1 VFSATELKDDGNMGL
16 RELKKDRTRRAVQG
30 VAMRLFKK
38 HGYAETT
45 VEQISAAAE
54 ISTATFYRYFP
65 TKEDVVLNLD
75 YSSFLRNFFVELP
88 EDETLEA
95 IIRALYRNLSVWI
108 EADREL
114 FVTRNRLL
122 NSVPDLQARNGSK
135 RQGMLEFLALL
146 IAPRL
151 GVLPDNSDLR
161 LALAIM
167 VAAESETVFQWA
179 TTGGTESLSALLDH
193 AFLKI
198 QFALKIDGRTAHTPK
213 GPGIKVKPAIGTRR
227 KVS

>member
-1 VFSATELKDDGNMGL
+1 MGL
-16 RELKKDRTRRAVQG
+16 RELKKDRTRLAVQG
-30 VAMRLFKK
+30 TAMRLFKK
-38 HGYAETT
+38 HGYPDTT

-54 ISTATFYRYFP
+54 ISTATFYRYFR
-65 TKEDVVLNLD
+65 TKEDVVLSLD
-75 YSSFLRNFFVELP
+75 YSSFLRKFFAELP
-88 EDETLEA
+88 EGEPLEA
-95 IIRALYRNLSVWI
+95 IVRALYRNLSVWI
-108 EADREL
+108 EPDREL

-135 RQGMLEFLALL
+135 RQGMLEFLSLL

-151 GVLPDNSDLR
+151 GVLPDNRDLR

-179 TTGGTESLSALLDH
+179 TAGGTESLSDLLDH

-198 QFALKIDGRTAHTPK
+198 EFALKFVSRTAHTSNV
-213 GPGIKVKPAIGTRR
+213 PGITFKPAIGPRR
-227 KVS
+227 KVR